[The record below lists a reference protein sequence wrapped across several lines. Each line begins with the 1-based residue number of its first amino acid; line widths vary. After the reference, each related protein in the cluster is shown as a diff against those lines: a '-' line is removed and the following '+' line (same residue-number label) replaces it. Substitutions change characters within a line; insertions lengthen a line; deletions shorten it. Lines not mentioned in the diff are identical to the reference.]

1 MSKKFYAYLLENEG
15 VQGIVDSWDECK
27 SIVTGKKAKY
37 KSFPSKEEAEQ
48 WLSAGAHYENK
59 KEKKVQ
65 LKMELQN
72 GIYFD
77 AGTGRGI
84 GVEVR
89 VTDKEGN
96 ALLGRLL
103 PEIDITEHGN
113 YLTPTGSTNN
123 YGELLG
129 LSFAI
134 DLAIKE
140 NIYHIFGDSNLVI
153 VFWSKGFVRREK
165 LKKETLD
172 LIDKVMLQR
181 KYFESLGGKI
191 EHVSGDI
198 NPADLGFHK

>member
-1 MSKKFYAYLLENEG
+1 FYAYLLENEG
-15 VQGIVDSWDECK
+15 RQGIINSWDECK
-27 SIVTGKKAKY
+27 SIVSGKKAKY
-37 KSFPSKEEAEQ
+37 KSFPNEVEAQQ
-48 WLSAGAHYENK
+48 WLNAGAHYENK

-72 GIYFD
+72 GLYFD

-89 VTDKEGN
+89 LTDKEGN
-96 ALLGRLL
+96 SLLGKLL

-113 YLTPTGSTNN
+113 YLTPAGSTNN

-134 DLAIKE
+134 DLAIRE

-165 LKKETLD
+165 IKQETLD
-172 LIDKVMLQR
+172 LIDKVILQR

>member
-1 MSKKFYAYLLENEG
+1 MAKKFYAYLLVKEEK
-15 VQGIVDSWDECK
+15 QGIVDSWDECK

-37 KSFPSKEEAEQ
+37 KSFSSRSEAEQ
-48 WLSAGAHYENK
+48 WLHDGAHYENK

-96 ALLGRLL
+96 SILGKLL

-113 YLTPTGSTNN
+113 YLTPEGSTNK

-165 LKKETLD
+165 IKQETLD
-172 LIDKVMLQR
+172 LIDKVILQR